1 MNLDGIQTNDEPLVM
16 HLIGESRLAIEG
28 KMNIFILAD
37 LYMIAIVIKKMKKNM
52 KVDLSLSKFINVL
65 KISINL

>member
-1 MNLDGIQTNDEPLVM
+1 M

-37 LYMIAIVIKKMKKNM
+37 LYMIAIVIKKNEEKYE
-52 KVDLSLSKFINVL
+52 SWFKFI
-65 KISINL
+65 